1 MTFQTPPLSAAE
13 IRVHATIDELRTRLR
28 YSVSSRRWIGLLSRV
43 LRARAIQGSNSIE
56 GFNVTVDDALAAV
69 DGEEPIDASEDTWR
83 AIVGY
88 RNAMTYVLQLADDP
102 HFRYSTDLVRSLH
115 YTMMSHDLARHPGR
129 WRPGPIYVRNEATG
143 ERVYEGPDVEL
154 VPGLADELV
163 QELNSDSRHP
173 VMVRAAM
180 AHLNLVMI
188 HPFSDGNGRMARC
201 LQSLVLAREGILAP
215 EFSSIEEY
223 LGRHQGPYYD
233 VLAAVGG
240 GSWQPG
246 RDATPWIRFCLT
258 AHYRQAVTV
267 LRRSLEL
274 NRMLEAVDELVLRFK
289 LPPRTF
295 HALADTTQ
303 GFRLVNARYRQAAEI
318 SQNLASRDLAHLCGL
333 GLLEAHGERRG
344 RFYTASAITKDIRAR
359 TREPRAPIPD
369 PFDEPPA
376 FAGSISTGFG
386 EATRLVL

>member
-1 MTFQTPPLSAAE
+1 MIFQTPPLSEAE
-13 IRVHATIDELRTRLR
+13 IRVHAAIDELRTRLR
-28 YSVSSRRWIGLLSRV
+28 YSLSSRRWTGLLSRV

-69 DGEEPIDASEDTWR
+69 DGEEPLDASAETWP

-88 RNAMTYVLQLADDP
+88 RNAMTYVLQLADDK
-102 HFRYSTDLVRSLH
+102 HFGYSADLVRSLH
-115 YTMMSHDLARHPGR
+115 YTMMSYDLARHPGR
-129 WRPGPIYVRNEATG
+129 WRPGSIFVRNEATG

-154 VPGLADELV
+154 VPGLVDELV
-163 QELNSDSRHP
+163 AQLNSDSRFP
-173 VMVRAAM
+173 AMVRAAM

-233 VLAAVGG
+233 VLAEVGG
-240 GSWQPG
+240 GSWHPE
-246 RDATPWIRFCLT
+246 RDATQWVRFCLT

-274 NRMLEAVDELVLRFK
+274 NRMFEAVDELVARFK

-303 GFRLVNARYRQAAEI
+303 GFRLVNARYRQGAEI
-318 SQNLASRDLAHLCGL
+318 SQNLASRDLAHLCSV

-344 RFYTASAITKDIRAR
+344 RFYTASAITRDIKLSA
-359 TREPRAPIPD
+359 REPRVPIPD
-369 PFDEPPA
+369 PFDDPAGFTPPP
-376 FAGSISTGFG
+376 FSLRG
-386 EATRLVL
+386 

>member
-1 MTFQTPPLSAAE
+1 MNFQTPPLSEAE
-13 IRVHATIDELRTRLR
+13 IGVHATIDELRTRLR
-28 YSVSSRRWIGLLSRV
+28 YSLNSRRWTGLLSRA
-43 LRARAIQGSNSIE
+43 LRARAIQGSTSIE

-69 DGEEPIDASEDTWR
+69 DGEEPLEASEETWR

-88 RNAMTYVLQLADDP
+88 RNAMTYVLQLADDK
-102 HFRYSTDLVRSLH
+102 HFRYSADLVRSLH
-115 YTMMSHDLARHPGR
+115 YTMMSYDLARHPGR
-129 WRPGPIYVRNEATG
+129 WRPGPIFARNEATG

-154 VPGLADELV
+154 VPGLVDELV
-163 QELNSDSRHP
+163 AELNGDSHHP

-233 VLAAVGG
+233 VLAEVGG
-240 GSWQPG
+240 GSWHPE
-246 RDATPWIRFCLT
+246 RDATPWVRFCLT

-274 NRMLEAVDELVLRFK
+274 NRMSEALDELVARFK
-289 LPPRTF
+289 LPPRMF
-295 HALADTTQ
+295 YALADTTQ

-318 SQNLASRDLAHLCGL
+318 SQNLASRDLAHLCSL

-344 RFYTASAITKDIRAR
+344 RFYTASPVTKDIRLR
-359 TREPRAPIPD
+359 TKEPRVPIPD
-369 PFDEPPA
+369 PFDSP
-376 FAGSISTGFG
+376 TD
-386 EATRLVL
+386 

>member
-13 IRVHATIDELRTRLR
+13 IRVHEAIDELRARLR

-69 DGEEPIDASEDTWR
+69 DGEEPLDASEETWR

-88 RNAMTYVLQLADDP
+88 RNAMTYVLQLADDT

-115 YTMMSHDLARHPGR
+115 YTMMSYDLARHPGR
-129 WRPGPIYVRNEATG
+129 WRPGPIFVRNEATG

-246 RDATPWIRFCLT
+246 RDATPWVRFCLT

-274 NRMLEAVDELVLRFK
+274 NRMLEAVDELV
-289 LPPRTF
+289 
-295 HALADTTQ
+295 
-303 GFRLVNARYRQAAEI
+303 AEI
-318 SQNLASRDLAHLCGL
+318 QASR
-333 GLLEAHGERRG
+333 
-344 RFYTASAITKDIRAR
+344 RAR
-359 TREPRAPIPD
+359 FMRWRIRHR
-369 PFDEPPA
+369 
-376 FAGSISTGFG
+376 GSGS
-386 EATRLVL
+386 

>member
-1 MTFQTPPLSAAE
+1 MTFQTPPLSSAE
-13 IRVHATIDELRTRLR
+13 IRVHAAIDELRARLR

-69 DGEEPIDASEDTWR
+69 DGEEPLDASEETWR

-88 RNAMTYVLQLADDP
+88 RNAMTYVLQLADDT

-115 YTMMSHDLARHPGR
+115 YTMMSYDLARHPGR
-129 WRPGPIYVRNEATG
+129 WRPGPIFVRNEATG

-154 VPGLADELV
+154 VPGLVDELV
-163 QELNSDSRHP
+163 QELNGESRHP

-223 LGRHQGPYYD
+223 LGRHQAPYYD

-246 RDATPWIRFCLT
+246 RDATPWVRFCLT

-274 NRMLEAVDELVLRFK
+274 NRMLEAVDEFVVRFK

-344 RFYTASAITKDIRAR
+344 RFYTASAITKEIRAR
-359 TREPRAPIPD
+359 MREPRAPIPD
-369 PFDEPPA
+369 PFDDPA
-376 FAGSISTGFG
+376 D
-386 EATRLVL
+386 

>member
-1 MTFQTPPLSAAE
+1 MNFQTPPLSAAE
-13 IRVHATIDELRTRLR
+13 IRVHEAIDELRARLR

-56 GFNVTVDDALAAV
+56 GLNVTVDDALAAV
-69 DGEEPIDASEDTWR
+69 DGEEPLDASEETWR

-88 RNAMTYVLQLADDP
+88 RNAMTYVLQLADDT

-115 YTMMSHDLARHPGR
+115 YTMMSYDLVRHPGR
-129 WRPGPIYVRNEATG
+129 WRPGPIFVRNEATG
-143 ERVYEGPDVEL
+143 ERVYEGPDVEV
-154 VPGLADELV
+154 VPGLVDELV
-163 QELNSDSRHP
+163 QELNGDSRHP

-246 RDATPWIRFCLT
+246 RDATPWVRFCLT

-274 NRMLEAVDELVLRFK
+274 NRMLEAVDELVQRFK

-359 TREPRAPIPD
+359 AREPRAPVPD
-369 PFDEPPA
+369 PFDAPAGFRPPP
-376 FAGSISTGFG
+376 FSLKG
-386 EATRLVL
+386 

>member
-1 MTFQTPPLSAAE
+1 VIFQTPPLSEAE
-13 IRVHATIDELRTRLR
+13 IRVHAAIDELRTRLR
-28 YSVSSRRWIGLLSRV
+28 YSLSSRRWTGLLSRV

-56 GFNVTVDDALAAV
+56 GFNVTVDAALAAV
-69 DGEEPIDASEDTWR
+69 DGEEPLDASAETWP

-88 RNAMTYVLQLADDP
+88 RNAMTYVRQLADDK
-102 HFRYSTDLVRSLH
+102 HFGYSADLVRSLH
-115 YTMMSHDLARHPGR
+115 YTMMSYDLARHPGR
-129 WRPGPIYVRNEATG
+129 WRPGSIFVPNEATG

-154 VPGLADELV
+154 VPGLVDELV
-163 QELNSDSRHP
+163 AQLNSDSRFP
-173 VMVRAAM
+173 AMVRAAM

-233 VLAAVGG
+233 VLAEVGG
-240 GSWQPG
+240 GSWHPE
-246 RDATPWIRFCLT
+246 RDATPWVRFCLT

-274 NRMLEAVDELVLRFK
+274 NRMFDAVDELVARFK

-295 HALADTTQ
+295 HALAETTQ

-318 SQNLASRDLAHLCGL
+318 SQNLASRDLAHLCSL

-344 RFYTASAITKDIRAR
+344 RFYTASAITRDIKLS
-359 TREPRAPIPD
+359 TREPRVPIPD
-369 PFDEPPA
+369 PFDDPAGFTPPP
-376 FAGSISTGFG
+376 FSLRG
-386 EATRLVL
+386 

>member
-1 MTFQTPPLSAAE
+1 MTFQTPPLSSAE
-13 IRVHATIDELRTRLR
+13 IRVHEAIDELRARLR

-69 DGEEPIDASEDTWR
+69 DGEEPLDASEETWR

-88 RNAMTYVLQLADDP
+88 RNAMTYVLQLADDT

-115 YTMMSHDLARHPGR
+115 YTMMSYDLARHPGR
-129 WRPGPIYVRNEATG
+129 WRPGPIFVRNEATG

-154 VPGLADELV
+154 VPGLVDELV

-223 LGRHQGPYYD
+223 LGRHQAPYYD

-246 RDATPWIRFCLT
+246 RDATPWVRFCLT

-274 NRMLEAVDELVLRFK
+274 NRMLEAVDELVVRFK

-369 PFDEPPA
+369 PFDDPA
-376 FAGSISTGFG
+376 D
-386 EATRLVL
+386 

>member
-13 IRVHATIDELRTRLR
+13 IRVHEAIDELRARLR

-69 DGEEPIDASEDTWR
+69 DGEEPLDASEETWR

-88 RNAMTYVLQLADDP
+88 RNAMTYVLQLADDT

-115 YTMMSHDLARHPGR
+115 YTMMSYDLARHPGR
-129 WRPGPIYVRNEATG
+129 WRPGPIFVRNEATG
-143 ERVYEGPDVEL
+143 ERVYEGPDVEFI
-154 VPGLADELV
+154 PALADQLV
-163 QELNSDSRHP
+163 QELNSASRHP

-188 HPFSDGNGRMARC
+188 DPFSDGNGRMARC

-246 RDATPWIRFCLT
+246 RDATPWVRFCLT

-274 NRMLEAVDELVLRFK
+274 NRMLEAVDELVQRFK

-344 RFYTASAITKDIRAR
+344 RFYRASAITKDIRTR

-369 PFDEPPA
+369 PFEDPAGFKPPP
-376 FAGSISTGFG
+376 ISP
-386 EATRLVL
+386 RLAL